1 MTFNIQNWPAPAEDL
16 VLGAE
21 MSVSQSRHLD
31 TMGPSQTA
39 VCLSVRCHVVP
50 GEVGPPRRRLGCSS
64 HSCSGHPP
72 QETGHCFSSWLLQTE
87 RENNK
92 LTSARY
98 PESNTGIWGL
108 DIWNFHLPSA
118 NSSEFMFPSL
128 SLTLFHSVCPSFCP
142 STIHSLPPSRET

>member
-98 PESNTGIWGL
+98 PESNTHGSLGSLAFLGFLGFLGSLGFLGFGL
-108 DIWNFHLPSA
+108 LALSLFLR
-118 NSSEFMFPSL
+118 FCSL
-128 SLTLFHSVCPSFCP
+128 SQVLQ
-142 STIHSLPPSRET
+142 